1 MGTTYEGFRK
11 GVAGGTGWI
20 TIPEHAGQVPT
31 VHPHYL
37 KK

>member
-11 GVAGGTGWI
+11 RVAGGTGW
-20 TIPEHAGQVPT
+20 TTLPEHAGQVPT
-31 VHPHYL
+31 VHTHYP